1 MAEITKISEYFAELQ
16 AKTIRY
22 TAKVSDD
29 IQKIISQLDS
39 GSLRV
44 CAKFGDEFVINQ
56 DVKKAKPAPDI
67 YLKAAE
73 LLNLRPDECLVVED
87 NQHGIAAATA
97 AGTHVLVVNSV
108 SDVNYHNITERI
120 AQIEGAK

>member
-1 MAEITKISEYFAELQ
+1 M
-16 AKTIRY
+16 
-22 TAKVSDD
+22 
-29 IQKIISQLDS
+29 
-39 GSLRV
+39 
-44 CAKFGDEFVINQ
+44 
-56 DVKKAKPAPDI
+56 
-67 YLKAAE
+67 
-73 LLNLRPDECLVVED
+73 ED